1 MATLQLSNITTD
13 SLSDLLRIISFYK
26 HLRTLELK
34 ACSWKPSRTDYV
46 YSVGQRWSCD
56 LRKLRV
62 SGLTRRCSF
71 DILLWLAA
79 AKTPCTVE
87 HLSVMDIKRDD
98 VDSEHGISH
107 PVAFPNVPES
117 LVSLWA
123 NTLKIL
129 QLDIGPEIIL
139 QEASVRPESVM
150 IPKFL
155 SFIQSCHG
163 LHTLILDSRSWP
175 ADLYQFTQPLSQI
188 LPGSL
193 SHLALRFSEGFNSLF
208 AETNETLW
216 SAVDSALGDPE
227 RFPALKYFEMQWFVS
242 RSDHN
247 MKNDFDSVKRSEAFP
262 SHREDT
268 DYWGL
273 ANRQLHLKGQKG
285 WIAFSLHQ
293 RPLASLVPNLSSR
306 GILWCGFWN
315 GFSLEGDYVLQI
327 PQIGEVSLDHW
338 DPPMRRSLFNKLE

>member
-1 MATLQLSNITTD
+1 MATLQLSNITTG

-46 YSVGQRWSCD
+46 YSVGQRWSCA

-62 SGLTRRCSF
+62 SGLTRRCCF

-79 AKTPCTVE
+79 AKIPCTVE

-139 QEASVRPESVM
+139 QEASVGSESVM
-150 IPKFL
+150 I
-155 SFIQSCHG
+155 H
-163 LHTLILDSRSWP
+163 
-175 ADLYQFTQPLSQI
+175 LYQFTQPLSQI

-193 SHLALRFSEGFNSLF
+193 SHLALRFSEGFNNLF

-216 SAVDSALGDPE
+216 SAVDSALGDTE
-227 RFPALKYFEMQWFVS
+227 RFPALEYFEIQWFVS

-273 ANRQLHLKGQKG
+273 ANRQLHLQGQKG
-285 WIAFSLHQ
+285 WIAFFLHQ
-293 RPLASLVPNLSSR
+293 RPLASLFPNLCLR